1 MSKRKLP
8 EIRLPEAPAAVDFA
22 VHPQA
27 RAAFDPNVVAAAKDD
42 RTITI
47 LDEIGENWDGTGV
60 TTNRISAALRSI
72 GPKPITVQIN
82 SPGGNFW
89 DGLAIYNMLRQHPE
103 TVTVQVLGIAAS
115 AASIIAMA
123 GDEIQIAKAGLMMI
137 HNTQWIALGDRHVFI
152 ETAET
157 MAVFDD
163 LMAGLYVDRTGGV
176 RADIVKMMDT
186 ETFMSGE
193 DAVADG
199 FADAFLPA
207 DKVTVTNQ
215 GGMPA
220 HRKMA
225 AALAKA
231 GMPRAEIRQLMHELS
246 GTMPSAASED
256 DMPGAVI
263 TPAMPSAGDEADGL
277 SHLIA
282 AAMKLKL
289 ARA

>member
-1 MSKRKLP
+1 MSKRQLP

-22 VHPQA
+22 VNPKA
-27 RAAFDPNVVAAAKDD
+27 RAAFNPDVVAAAKDD
-42 RTITI
+42 RTISI

-60 TTNRISAALRSI
+60 TPNRISAALRSI
-72 GPKPITVQIN
+72 GPKPVTVQIN

-137 HNTQWIALGDRHVFI
+137 HNTQWIALGDRHVFTA
-152 ETAET
+152 TAEA

-163 LMAGLYVDRTGGV
+163 LMAGLYVDRTGAA
-176 RADIVKMMDT
+176 RADIVKMMDA

-199 FADAFLPA
+199 FADALLPA

-215 GGMPA
+215 GGLPA
-220 HRKMA
+220 HRKIA
-225 AALAKA
+225 AALAHAK
-231 GMPRAEIRQLMHELS
+231 MPRSQIRALMKELQED
-246 GTMPSAASED
+246 MPSAASD
-256 DMPGAVI
+256 
-263 TPAMPSAGDEADGL
+263 PAMPSAGDEAEGL